1 MWDYYGHMV
10 TKLQIHCCHIYSI
23 KNMRAASFLSIIYVQ
38 GIVSDI
44 SCKADIT
51 SFRSLPELVNTSRN
65 TQV

>member
-1 MWDYYGHMV
+1 
-10 TKLQIHCCHIYSI
+10 
-23 KNMRAASFLSIIYVQ
+23 MRAASFLFIIYVQ

-51 SFRSLPELVNTSRN
+51 SFRSLQELVNTSRD